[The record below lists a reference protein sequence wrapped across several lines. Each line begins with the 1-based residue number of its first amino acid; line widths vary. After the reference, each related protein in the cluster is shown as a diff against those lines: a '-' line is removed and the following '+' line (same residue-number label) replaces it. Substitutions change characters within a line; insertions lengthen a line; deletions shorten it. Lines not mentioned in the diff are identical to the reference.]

1 MILFITKELIL
12 KSFTNDPGILDL
24 TLGLVYL
31 NCLIVLPD
39 SHKGMLRGTI
49 KSLGL

>member
-1 MILFITKELIL
+1 MTKDVIL
-12 KSFTNDPGILDL
+12 KSFTNDYRILDL
-24 TLGLVYL
+24 TLNLIYL
-31 NCLIVLPD
+31 NCMIIIPD